1 MFTGIVTAIGRI
13 ASARPHGDGLRL
25 RIDAPGFGMDDVA
38 LGDSIAL
45 QGVCHTV
52 VAKDAGG
59 FEVDTS
65 AATLEVT
72 TGLDEGREVNLE
84 KSLTL
89 ADRLGGHLVSGHVDG
104 VGTVTAFDDL
114 GGSWRLEI
122 EMPPRPVAL
131 RGPQGLDR
139 GRRREP
145 HGERGLG
152 QPLRGEHHPAHA
164 VGDHPAPPG
173 SGKPGEPRGGHDRE
187 VPGAPRGRAG
197 VAPAAP
203 PRGGGAQFRR
213 SWNFASTG
221 CAPGRFTRT

>member
-65 AATLEVT
+65 AATLAVT
-72 TGLDEGREVNLE
+72 TGLHGGREVNLE

-122 EMPPRPVAL
+122 EMPPDLSRYVARKGSIAVDGVSLTVNARPAPDVVQISLIPFTLQATTLGERRVGDRVHVEGDMLGKYVAAL
-131 RGPQGLDR
+131 L
-139 GRRREP
+139 EP
-145 HGERGLG
+145 HVA
-152 QPLRGEHHPAHA
+152 AH
-164 VGDHPAPPG
+164 
-173 SGKPGEPRGGHDRE
+173 
-187 VPGAPRGRAG
+187 PGAEEEA
-197 VAPAAP
+197 
-203 PRGGGAQFRR
+203 
-213 SWNFASTG
+213 
-221 CAPGRFTRT
+221 